1 METPFLIVKQLV
13 WGLCQW
19 IVLFFFLGLEAGEV
33 GLVLTYAVT
42 LVGNLQW
49 TMRQSAEVE
58 NMVRNEG
65 RIYQLAKTC
74 RMDG

>member
-1 METPFLIVKQLV
+1 METPFLIVNQLV
-13 WGLCQW
+13 GGLCQRF
-19 IVLFFFLGLEAGEV
+19 VHLSGLEAGEV

-65 RIYQLAKTC
+65 HIYQLAKTC
-74 RMDG
+74 RMDS

>member
-19 IVLFFFLGLEAGEV
+19 IVLFFLGLEAGEV

-65 RIYQLAKTC
+65 RIYQLAKTS